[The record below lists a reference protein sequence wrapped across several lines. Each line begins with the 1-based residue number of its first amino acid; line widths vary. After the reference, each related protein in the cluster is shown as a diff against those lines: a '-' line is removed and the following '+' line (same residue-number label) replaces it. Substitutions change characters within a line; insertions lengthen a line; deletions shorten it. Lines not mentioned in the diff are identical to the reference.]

1 VTKGAKQNASVLVV
15 VAFVVAGMIYT
26 GAKHSRRVLPVGEQ
40 GVQGDLHGKPAPDF
54 ELSTLDGKKVKLS
67 DLRGKAVLVNFWA
80 TWCGPCK
87 IEMPWLADLQTK
99 YASRGL
105 VVLGISVDEGSAD
118 KIASFSKEMG
128 VNYTVLRTT
137 DQVSDKY
144 GGIDGLPTNFY
155 VGRDGMVVEQVA
167 GLVSK
172 DVMESEIA
180 MALAHVGPGNPPPA
194 PANTEPAGKTGKQ

>member
-1 VTKGAKQNASVLVV
+1 MTKGAKQNAIVLVV

-26 GAKHSRRVLPVGEQ
+26 GAKHSRRIKPVDEQ
-40 GVQGDLHGKPAPDF
+40 GLQGDLRGKPAPDF

-99 YASRGL
+99 YASKGL

-137 DQVSDKY
+137 DEVSDAY

-155 VGRDGMVVEQVA
+155 VGRDGIVVEQVA

-172 DVMESEIA
+172 DVMESEIQV
-180 MALAHVGPGNPPPA
+180 ALAHGGPGTAASA
-194 PANTEPAGKTGKQ
+194 PAQTEPAGRSGKQ

>member
-1 VTKGAKQNASVLVV
+1 VTKGAKQNAIVLVV

-40 GVQGDLHGKPAPDF
+40 GVQGDLRGKPAPDF

-137 DQVSDKY
+137 DQVSDEY